1 MQDAQKSAT
10 YDDAAAETAEPNELD
25 EPRWSVVSFE
35 RCEASHLTFAQAAE
49 KMSELDAAGVAGLCL
64 VTDDVGARVDRPQA

>member
-10 YDDAAAETAEPNELD
+10 YEDGPDSGTSSELD

-35 RCEASHLTFAQAAE
+35 RCEASHLTFAEARE
-49 KMSELDAAGVAGLCL
+49 KLSELEAAKIAGLCV
-64 VTDDVGARVDRPQA
+64 VTDEVAERVAVPKA

>member
-10 YDDAAAETAEPNELD
+10 YENEPDAGPESELD

-35 RCEASHLTFAQAAE
+35 RCEASHLTFADARKKLAELEAA
-49 KMSELDAAGVAGLCL
+49 KIAGLCV
-64 VTDDVGARVDRPQA
+64 VTDDVAERVAGPKA